1 VKRHL
6 GFLNVFFVFL
16 VCKCVIL
23 TYDDEKPN
31 ILFLLLPME
40 TPEHASP
47 LDERIPV
54 YRKIQGI
61 LKEKITS
68 GEYAEGTM
76 LPSEHE
82 LCEVFKAT
90 RMTVRQ
96 ALKELVLEGY
106 ITRKH
111 GKGSTV
117 SAIRKS
123 LGLLSLKGWTEVV
136 SASERH
142 GQTTVLRGPIA
153 ERLSLPIFG
162 HLMDP
167 VESLDFFVLERL
179 RSVEQD
185 PVMLETTYLPV
196 EGLDDFAT
204 LPLIDGSV
212 FRTLFMRYK
221 IDVQDMVQEVKAVS
235 ADRRVAQALGI
246 KAKSPVLHIVRRY
259 STSRAGFYLYS
270 STYCNTDKYAV
281 SSFN

>member
-1 VKRHL
+1 M
-6 GFLNVFFVFL
+6 GILNVFFVFWPSICL
-16 VCKCVIL
+16 IL
-23 TYDDEKPN
+23 CPDDETKTFSQTKTLMKPMASS
-31 ILFLLLPME
+31 IPME
-40 TPEHASP
+40 EKLP
-47 LDERIPV
+47 L

-82 LCEVFKAT
+82 LCDMFKAT

-96 ALKELVLEGY
+96 ALKELVQEGY
-106 ITRKH
+106 IIRKH

-142 GQTTVLRGPIA
+142 GQTTVLRGPMSEKLVHPVFA
-153 ERLSLPIFG
+153 
-162 HLMDP
+162 HLMAP
-167 VESLDFFVLERL
+167 SELLDFFVLERL

-185 PVMLETTYLPV
+185 PVMLETTYLPIQ
-196 EGLDDFAT
+196 ELTDFAT

-235 ADRRVAQALGI
+235 ADKQVAQALGI
-246 KAKSPVLHIVRRY
+246 KVKSPVLHIIRRY
-259 STSRAGFYLYS
+259 STSLPGFYLYS

>member
-1 VKRHL
+1 
-6 GFLNVFFVFL
+6 
-16 VCKCVIL
+16 
-23 TYDDEKPN
+23 
-31 ILFLLLPME
+31 ME
-40 TPEHASP
+40 PTGQRSSAE
-47 LDERIPV
+47 DKMPV

-106 ITRKH
+106 ITRRH

-142 GQTTVLRGPIA
+142 GQTTVLRGPES
-153 ERLSLPIFG
+153 ERLTAPIFG

-167 VESLDFFVLERL
+167 SELMDFFVLERL

-185 PVMLETTYLPV
+185 SVMLETTYLPTA
-196 EGLDDFAT
+196 ELLDFAH

-221 IDVQDMVQEVKAVS
+221 IDVQDMVQEVKAIS

-246 KAKSPVLHIVRRY
+246 KTKSPVLHIIRRY
-259 STSRAGFYLYS
+259 STSRVGFYLYS
-270 STYCNTDKYAV
+270 STYCNTEKYAV

>member
-1 VKRHL
+1 MKRQ
-6 GFLNVFFVFL
+6 
-16 VCKCVIL
+16 
-23 TYDDEKPN
+23 TTAEEKV
-31 ILFLLLPME
+31 
-40 TPEHASP
+40 P
-47 LDERIPV
+47 L

-68 GEYAEGTM
+68 GEYAEGSM

-82 LCEVFKAT
+82 LCDMFKAT

-96 ALKELVLEGY
+96 ALKELVQEGY
-106 ITRKH
+106 ITRRH

-142 GQTTVLRGPIA
+142 GQTTVLHGPEPEKLTHPVFA
-153 ERLSLPIFG
+153 

-167 VESLDFFVLERL
+167 SEELDFFVLERL

-185 PVMLETTYLPV
+185 PVMLETTYLPIQ
-196 EGLDDFAT
+196 GLDDFT
-204 LPLIDGSV
+204 CLPLIDGSV

-235 ADRRVAQALGI
+235 ADKKVAQALGI
-246 KAKSPVLHIVRRY
+246 KVKSPVLHIIRRY
-259 STSRAGFYLYS
+259 STSRPGFYLYS